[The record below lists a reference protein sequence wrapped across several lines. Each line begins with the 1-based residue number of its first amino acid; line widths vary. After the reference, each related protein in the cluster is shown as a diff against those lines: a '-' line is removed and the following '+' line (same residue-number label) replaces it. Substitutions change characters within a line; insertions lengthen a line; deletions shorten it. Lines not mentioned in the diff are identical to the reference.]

1 MNDSVFCFILYFIYS
16 CPLFF
21 LLLESAKFILVEYMQ
36 GAQKLAV
43 ATENKYKRHW

>member
-1 MNDSVFCFILYFIYS
+1 MIQFFASFYVSSILVLF
-16 CPLFF
+16 FF

-43 ATENKYKRHW
+43 ATENKYKRHR